1 MEDCIKRSLDRVAQ
15 KGEDASTQGDSE
27 MPQVTLD
34 STTMHSMTED
44 SKSSESK
51 NSDYDEFISFLGKD
65 KTNSSGGHVPPHK
78 ADRDP
83 FLSAVEAHVKSLKD
97 PSTGVSFDA
106 KLERMG
112 CTLQGSG
119 YGRKPL
125 AMYCT
130 SSVLKESKSQ
140 LSLNKAARSFAG
152 LTKEVSFVLHMTCNV
167 SGVKIASAIGESVKP
182 RYNGDT
188 SHVKDLE
195 KLIIDGV
202 NKKRKGQSLKGTM
215 FGFDCS
221 AIGVQ
226 VLVNGSSQGT
236 VRHGGLG
243 EA

>member
-1 MEDCIKRSLDRVAQ
+1 MCL
-15 KGEDASTQGDSE
+15 
-27 MPQVTLD
+27 L
-34 STTMHSMTED
+34 
-44 SKSSESK
+44 
-51 NSDYDEFISFLGKD
+51 
-65 KTNSSGGHVPPHK
+65 
-78 ADRDP
+78 
-83 FLSAVEAHVKSLKD
+83 
-97 PSTGVSFDA
+97 
-106 KLERMG
+106 
-112 CTLQGSG
+112 
-119 YGRKPL
+119 
-125 AMYCT
+125 
-130 SSVLKESKSQ
+130 
-140 LSLNKAARSFAG
+140 
-152 LTKEVSFVLHMTCNV
+152 

-243 EA
+243 EAVVDVFTGTGAVSPTLIQSCLQWEKCVASLA